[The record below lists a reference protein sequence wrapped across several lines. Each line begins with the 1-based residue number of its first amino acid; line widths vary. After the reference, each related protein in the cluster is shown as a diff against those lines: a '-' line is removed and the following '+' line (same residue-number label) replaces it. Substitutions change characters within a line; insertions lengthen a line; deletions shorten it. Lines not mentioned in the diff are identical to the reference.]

1 MQEVFNTPEIGYPTE
16 WRYDGMGTIDGQM
29 CHIYVE
35 RQFLPGRDTIL
46 VSSVNAPYCELR

>member
-29 CHIYVE
+29 CHIYVA